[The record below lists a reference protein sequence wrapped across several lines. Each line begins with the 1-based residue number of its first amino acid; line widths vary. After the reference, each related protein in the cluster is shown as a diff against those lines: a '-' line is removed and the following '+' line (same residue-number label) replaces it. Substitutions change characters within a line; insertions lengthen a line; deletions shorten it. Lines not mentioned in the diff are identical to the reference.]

1 MKNDMAQKAANP
13 IAALAGI
20 VRIQA
25 PTIFRAMPH
34 RTAPGPLVV
43 PTPMMAELM
52 MWVVLT
58 GIPMQTSR

>member
-1 MKNDMAQKAANP
+1 M
-13 IAALAGI
+13 
-20 VRIQA
+20 
-25 PTIFRAMPH
+25 FRAIPH

-58 GIPMQTSR
+58 GIPIADIPRIVPALTVSAANPWTGRSRVIL